1 MLFPIQLNSDVTQ
14 NFLCR
19 LCLENCVNYVK
30 QDDAMN
36 GLLPKHLLQLLE
48 IRRNALLK
56 QPVKRKEQKRNKK
69 LYSYITNDMNQSEVV
84 ASCSNE
90 IKKIESE
97 SGLPLFKIEQEVE
110 KSINITSNLI
120 DLNSLDS
127 IISAFQLL
135 SILGTT
141 FYRFEVIDTK
151 ANFDQ
156 FYES

>member
-56 QPVKRKEQKRNKK
+56 
-69 LYSYITNDMNQSEVV
+69 
-84 ASCSNE
+84 
-90 IKKIESE
+90 
-97 SGLPLFKIEQEVE
+97 
-110 KSINITSNLI
+110 
-120 DLNSLDS
+120 
-127 IISAFQLL
+127 
-135 SILGTT
+135 
-141 FYRFEVIDTK
+141 
-151 ANFDQ
+151 
-156 FYES
+156 